1 MVICDNR
8 ALITGITGQDGA
20 YLAAFLLSKKYE
32 VYGLVSR
39 RVNQTYENLDYL
51 GITDQVDIIFGD
63 MTDPS
68 SIANAIKKSMP
79 TEIYNLAAMS
89 FVTLSWVEPIHTANV
104 DGMGPLYLLEAVRTH
119 APQAKVYQ
127 ASTSEMFGNN
137 WEDDMTQNELTAFR
151 PRSPY
156 GSAKVFA
163 HNTMVNYRESFNI
176 HTSCGIL
183 FNHESPIRGKEF
195 VTRKI
200 TDGIAR
206 IHYGLQDNI
215 ELGNLDAKRD
225 WGFAGDYVEAMW
237 MMLQTDPDDYVIAT
251 GNTWTIREFIEIAF
265 SYIKVSNP
273 IEYGYIKQNPKFMR
287 PAEVPNLLGDPTK
300 ANQQLGWKAETSF
313 EDLVNM
319 MMEADMERYDK

>member
-1 MVICDNR
+1 MVK

-20 YLAAFLLSKKYE
+20 YLAQLLLSKGYD
-32 VYGLVSR
+32 VYD
-39 RVNQTYENLDYL
+39 NLDYL
-51 GITDQVDIIFGD
+51 GITDQVKIIFGD
-63 MTDPS
+63 MTDSS
-68 SIANAIKKSMP
+68 SISNAIKESEP
-79 TEIYNLAAMS
+79 DEIYNLAAMS
-89 FVTLSWVEPIHTANV
+89 FVGLSWQEPIHTANV
-104 DGMGPLYLLEAVRTH
+104 DGMGPLYLLEA
-119 APQAKVYQ
+119 AKNIVPNTRIYQ

-156 GSAKVFA
+156 GCAKVFA
-163 HNTMVNYRESFNI
+163 HNTMVNYRESYGI
-176 HTSCGIL
+176 KASCGIL

-200 TDGIAR
+200 TDAVAR

-215 ELGNLDAKRD
+215 ELGNLDARRD

-237 MMLQTDPDDYVIAT
+237 MMLQSEPNDYVIAT
-251 GNTWTIREFIEIAF
+251 GNTWTIREFLDIAF
-265 SYIKVSNP
+265 AHIGVTNP
-273 IEYGYIKQNPKFMR
+273 LEYGYIQQNPKFMR

-300 ANQQLGWKAETSF
+300 ANKVLGWTAETSF

-319 MMEADMERYDK
+319 MMEADMERYSE

>member
-1 MVICDNR
+1 MVT

-20 YLAAFLLSKKYE
+20 YLAKLLLSKDYE
-32 VYGLVSR
+32 VYGFASR

-51 GITDQVDIIFGD
+51 GITDQVKIIFGD
-63 MTDPS
+63 MTDHS
-68 SIANAIKKSMP
+68 SIANAIKTSNP
-79 TEIYNLAAMS
+79 NEIYNLAAMS
-89 FVTLSWVEPIHTANV
+89 FVGLSWQEPIHTANV
-104 DGMGPLYLLEAVRTH
+104 DALGPLYLLEAVRAH
-119 APQAKVYQ
+119 APEAKVYQ

-137 WEDDMTQNELTAFR
+137 WEEDLTQNELTAFR

-163 HNTMVNYRESFNI
+163 HNTMVNYRESFGL

-206 IHYGLQDNI
+206 IHYGLQDSI
-215 ELGNLDAKRD
+215 ELGNLDARRD

-237 MMLQTDPDDYVIAT
+237 MMLQTEPDDYVIAT
-251 GNTWTIREFIEIAF
+251 GNTWTIHEFIEIAF
-265 SYIKVSNP
+265 KYIGITNP
-273 IEYGYIKQNPKFMR
+273 LEYGYIKQNPKFMR
-287 PAEVPNLLGDPTK
+287 PAEVPNLFGDPRY
-300 ANQQLGWKAETSF
+300 ANRKLGWKAKTSF

>member
-1 MVICDNR
+1 MVT

-20 YLAAFLLSKKYE
+20 YLAKLLLSKDYE
-32 VYGLVSR
+32 VYGFASR

-51 GITDQVDIIFGD
+51 GITDQVKIIFGD
-63 MTDPS
+63 MTDHS
-68 SIANAIKKSMP
+68 SIANAIKTSNP
-79 TEIYNLAAMS
+79 DEIYNLAAMS
-89 FVTLSWVEPIHTANV
+89 FVGLSWQEPIHTANV
-104 DGMGPLYLLEAVRTH
+104 DAMGPLYLLEAVRTYC
-119 APQAKVYQ
+119 PEAKIYQ

-137 WEDDMTQNELTAFR
+137 WEEDLTQNELTAFR

-163 HNTMVNYRESFNI
+163 HNTMVNYRESFGL

-206 IHYGLQDNI
+206 IHYGLQDSI
-215 ELGNLDAKRD
+215 ELGNLDARRD
-225 WGFAGDYVEAMW
+225 WGYAGDYVEAMW
-237 MMLQTDPDDYVIAT
+237 MMLQTEPDDYVIAT
-251 GNTWTIREFIEIAF
+251 GNTWTISEFIEIAF
-265 SYIKVSNP
+265 KYIGINNP
-273 IEYGYIKQNPKFMR
+273 LEYGYIKQNPKFMR

-300 ANQQLGWKAETSF
+300 ANKKLGWKAKTSF

>member
-1 MVICDNR
+1 MVT

-20 YLAAFLLSKKYE
+20 YLAKLLLSKDYE
-32 VYGLVSR
+32 VYGFASR

-51 GITDQVDIIFGD
+51 GITDQVKIIFGD
-63 MTDPS
+63 MTDHS
-68 SIANAIKKSMP
+68 SIANAIKTSNP
-79 TEIYNLAAMS
+79 DEIYNLAAMS
-89 FVTLSWVEPIHTANV
+89 FVGLSWQEPIHTANV
-104 DGMGPLYLLEAVRTH
+104 DALGPLYLLEAVRAH
-119 APQAKVYQ
+119 APEAKVYQ

-137 WEDDMTQNELTAFR
+137 WEEDLTQNELTAFR

-163 HNTMVNYRESFNI
+163 HNTMVNYRESFGL

-206 IHYGLQDNI
+206 IHYGLQDSI
-215 ELGNLDAKRD
+215 ELGNLDARRD
-225 WGFAGDYVEAMW
+225 WGYAGDYVEAMW
-237 MMLQTDPDDYVIAT
+237 MMLQTEPDDYVIAT

-265 SYIKVSNP
+265 KYIGVTNP
-273 IEYGYIKQNPKFMR
+273 LEYGYIKQNPKFMR

-300 ANQQLGWKAETSF
+300 ANEKLGWKAKTSF

>member
-1 MVICDNR
+1 MVT

-20 YLAAFLLSKKYE
+20 YLAKLLLSKDYE
-32 VYGLVSR
+32 VYGFASR

-51 GITDQVDIIFGD
+51 GITDQVKIIFGD
-63 MTDPS
+63 MTDHS
-68 SIANAIKKSMP
+68 SLLYAIKKSKP
-79 TEIYNLAAMS
+79 DEIYNLAAMS
-89 FVTLSWVEPIHTANV
+89 FVGLSWQEPIHTANV
-104 DGMGPLYLLEAVRTH
+104 DALGPLYLLEAVRAH
-119 APQAKVYQ
+119 APEAKVYQ

-163 HNTMVNYRESFNI
+163 HNTMVNYRESFGL

-206 IHYGLQDNI
+206 IHYGLQDSI

-225 WGFAGDYVEAMW
+225 WGYAGDYVEAMW
-237 MMLQTDPDDYVIAT
+237 MMLQTEPDDYVIAT

-265 SYIKVSNP
+265 KYIGVTNP

-300 ANQQLGWKAETSF
+300 ANKKLGWKAKTSF

-319 MMEADMERYDK
+319 MMEADMKRYDK

>member
-1 MVICDNR
+1 MVT

-20 YLAAFLLSKKYE
+20 YLAKLLLSKGYK
-32 VYGLVSR
+32 VYGFASR

-51 GITDQVDIIFGD
+51 GITDQVKIIFGD
-63 MTDPS
+63 MTDHS
-68 SIANAIKKSMP
+68 SILHAIKISNP
-79 TEIYNLAAMS
+79 DEIYNLAAMS
-89 FVTLSWVEPIHTANV
+89 FVGLSWQEPIHTANV
-104 DGMGPLYLLEAVRTH
+104 DALGPLYLLEAVLTYC
-119 APQAKVYQ
+119 PEAKIYQ

-163 HNTMVNYRESFNI
+163 HNTMVNYRESFGL

-206 IHYGLQDNI
+206 IHYGLQDSI

-225 WGFAGDYVEAMW
+225 WGYAGDYVEAMW
-237 MMLQTDPDDYVIAT
+237 MMLQTEPDDYVIAT

-265 SYIKVSNP
+265 KYIGVTNP

-300 ANQQLGWKAETSF
+300 ANEKLGWKAKTSF

-319 MMEADMERYDK
+319 MMEADMERYYK

>member
-1 MVICDNR
+1 MVT

-20 YLAAFLLSKKYE
+20 YLAKLLLSKGYE
-32 VYGLVSR
+32 VYGFASR

-51 GITDQVDIIFGD
+51 GITDQVKIIFGD
-63 MTDPS
+63 MTDHS
-68 SIANAIKKSMP
+68 SILYAIKKSKP
-79 TEIYNLAAMS
+79 DEIYNLAAMS
-89 FVTLSWVEPIHTANV
+89 FVGLSWQEPVHTANV
-104 DGMGPLYLLEAVRTH
+104 DAMGPLYLLEAVRTYC
-119 APQAKVYQ
+119 PEAKIYQ

-163 HNTMVNYRESFNI
+163 HNTMVNYRESFGL

-206 IHYGLQDNI
+206 IHYGLQDSI

-225 WGFAGDYVEAMW
+225 WGYAGDYVEAMW
-237 MMLQTDPDDYVIAT
+237 MMLQSEPDDYVIAT

-265 SYIKVSNP
+265 KYIGVTNP

-300 ANQQLGWKAETSF
+300 ANKKLGWKAKTSF